1 MVSARTEINYLKTQI
16 AVILATINS
25 LKASGTGRRGST
37 GASTTSG
44 SGAISS
50 TVTTMIINT
59 TTTVS
64 VSTTIVPVSAI
75 VSSASSIQITTTTS
89 IYTTPLSSNPALDT
103 FLINQS
109 VIQNKSIQYF
119 VKMNDTLAN
128 LAVSKN
134 NI

>member
-1 MVSARTEINYLKTQI
+1 M

-37 GASTTSG
+37 GVSTTSG

-59 TTTVS
+59 TTTVP

-75 VSSASSIQITTTTS
+75 VSSASSIQITTTS

>member
-1 MVSARTEINYLKTQI
+1 VVSARTEINYLKTQI

-59 TTTVS
+59 TTTEP
-64 VSTTIVPVSAI
+64 VSTTIVLVSAI
-75 VSSASSIQITTTTS
+75 VSNASSIQITTTS